1 MAIDFDKIKES
12 PHLLDIMVQ
21 MEDVLDS
28 FDLYVFKNWIKGE
41 IVEGPKVRRY
51 WFDMT
56 LRYDLADMPD
66 PKGALRLLK
75 HGVRIS
81 YDKATLADEDGK
93 EPEDGKATH
102 WEIKV
107 SIPRRLLSDMN
118 AAELDFYDE
127 EVEVED
133 VQDAQDEGMNDET
146 GYTGEEDSNQADPEA
161 AGEEEDE
168 PNAPF

>member
-12 PHLLDIMVQ
+12 PHLLDILVQ

-28 FDLYVFKNWIKGE
+28 FDVYVFKNWLKGE

-56 LRYDLADMPD
+56 LRYGLKEMPD
-66 PKGALRLLK
+66 PKGALRLIK
-75 HGVRIS
+75 HGVRVS
-81 YDKATLADEDGK
+81 YDKATLADLEGN

-102 WEIKV
+102 WEITV

-118 AAELDFYDE
+118 AAELDFYDD
-127 EVEVED
+127 EVEIED

-146 GYTGEEDSNQADPEA
+146 GYTDDEETNQADPEA
-161 AGEEEDE
+161 AGEEEEE
-168 PNAPF
+168 PDAPF